1 MLPKHF
7 FLLCGTK
14 LLLFVCR
21 SVFIGMINK
30 ESVFLLH
37 NSLHL
42 ITAPVQ
48 VIWGKEDQVTINHKA
63 AVWMVQISI
72 SSSACLHS
80 QVLHV
85 SGTAV
90 LQAGLKDSKVE
101 LLDNCGHAIAL
112 ELPRRAADIIVDF
125 LSAQEVKRK
134 NAKKDPW
141 WKYLKT
147 FGLLISCNYGIE
159 TSMMELESYEMK
171 ENVKC
176 ILTKL
181 MSIILFTCKQKVCLM
196 FTVQF
201 SDARNTPTDQQEEEI
216 FLLCFKTLCAA
227 ITFTLLPFEC
237 AIPFK

>member
-1 MLPKHF
+1 MSLSVYCIYSIF
-7 FLLCGTK
+7 FLLCCSK

-72 SSSACLHS
+72 SSSACLLY

-90 LQAGLKDSKVE
+90 LQAGLKNSKVE
-101 LLDNCGHAIAL
+101 VLDNCGHAIAL

-147 FGLLISCNYGIE
+147 FGLLISCNYGTLWM
-159 TSMMELESYEMK
+159 TSMMELESYEIK

-196 FTVQF
+196 FTVEF
-201 SDARNTPTDQQEEEI
+201 SDARNTLTDQGGKLGCFNFFII
-216 FLLCFKTLCAA
+216 F
-227 ITFTLLPFEC
+227 
-237 AIPFK
+237 

>member
-1 MLPKHF
+1 MSLSIHWDDQQGVCF
-7 FLLCGTK
+7 FAAQQPTFDHSPSAGHLGQRRPGNNKSQGC
-14 LLLFVCR
+14 
-21 SVFIGMINK
+21 SV
-30 ESVFLLH
+30 
-37 NSLHL
+37 
-42 ITAPVQ
+42 
-48 VIWGKEDQVTINHKA
+48 
-63 AVWMVQISI
+63 VQISI

-101 LLDNCGHAIAL
+101 VLDNCGHAIAL

-181 MSIILFTCKQKVCLM
+181 TSIILFTCKQKVCLM

-216 FLLCFKTLCAA
+216 FF
-227 ITFTLLPFEC
+227 IMF
-237 AIPFK
+237 